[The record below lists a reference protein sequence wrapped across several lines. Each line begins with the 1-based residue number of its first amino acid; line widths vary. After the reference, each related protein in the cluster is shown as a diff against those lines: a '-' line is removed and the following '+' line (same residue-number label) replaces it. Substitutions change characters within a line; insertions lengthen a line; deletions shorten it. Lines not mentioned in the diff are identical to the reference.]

1 MGFSVRLLALST
13 IVAFA
18 PMAQAGGLDDVK
30 DEPDVLVADDKDDQ
44 GGGILM
50 GSLGNSGALVV
61 GGVLA
66 LALIAA
72 ASGSSGSH

>member
-1 MGFSVRLLALST
+1 MSVSMRLLALSV

-18 PMAQAGGLDDVK
+18 PMAQAGGLDAVS
-30 DEPDVLVADDKDDQ
+30 DEPVVVADDDN
-44 GGGILM
+44 GAVVPM
-50 GSLGNSGALVV
+50 GSLGNSGALIV

-66 LALIAA
+66 VALIAA